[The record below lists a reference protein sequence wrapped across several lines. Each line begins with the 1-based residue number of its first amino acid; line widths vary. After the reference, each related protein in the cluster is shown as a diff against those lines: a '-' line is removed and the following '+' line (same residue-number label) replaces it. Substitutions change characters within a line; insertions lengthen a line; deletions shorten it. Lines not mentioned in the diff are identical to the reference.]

1 MYFDGSYTLKGAGAG
16 VVLIPPECGILN
28 LKYAIQL
35 GFPATNNIAEYEG
48 LVTGLRLTKD
58 LGIRRLLIRG
68 DSQLVAKQVQKEY
81 DCNNDKM
88 AEYLAEVRRLEK
100 FFDGFEVR
108 YVPRLDNRDTDHL
121 AWIASSRAPTPPDVI
136 LERLAK
142 PSVKETEP
150 SEDTCFMVIDG
161 PDQQSG
167 CDWMSQIKS
176 YLENRPLADDDAEIE
191 RITRKSRMYHL
202 IDGVLYRQDANGMMM
217 RCISKSEGIQLLRD
231 IHSGVCGAHSSWR
244 SIVEKAFRHG
254 FYWPTAKDDA
264 MEIVAKCR
272 DCQFFQKQTT
282 NHVNPLRPIDIYW
295 PFVIWGIDIV
305 GILPR
310 APGGFRFL
318 FVGVDTFTKWM
329 EVTPM
334 VNITQEA
341 AVKFL

>member
-1 MYFDGSYTLKGAGAG
+1 MYFDGSYTLKGAGAC
-16 VVLIPPECGILN
+16 VVLIPPEGDI

-35 GFPATNNIAEYEG
+35 EFPATNNIAEYEG
-48 LVTGLRLTKD
+48 LVTGLRLAKD
-58 LGIRRLLIRG
+58 LGIRRLLIQV

-81 DCNNDKM
+81 DYNNDKM
-88 AEYLAEVRRLEK
+88 TEYLAEVRRLEK

-108 YVPRLDNRDTDHL
+108 YVPRLDNRDADHL

-142 PSVKETEP
+142 PSVKATKP
-150 SEDTCFMVIDG
+150 SEDTCFMVIDR

-167 CDWMSQIKS
+167 FDWMSQIRS

-191 RITRKSRMYHL
+191 CITHKSRMYHL
-202 IDGVLYRQDANGMMM
+202 IDGVLYRHGANSMMM
-217 RCISKSEGIQLLRD
+217 RYISKGEGIQLLQD

-254 FYWPTAKDDA
+254 FYWPTTKDDA
-264 MEIVAKCR
+264 MEIIAKCR
-272 DCQFFQKQTT
+272 DCQFFQKQTIK
-282 NHVNPLRPIDIYW
+282 HANPLRPIDISW
-295 PFVIWGIDIV
+295 PFAIWGIDIV

-310 APGGFRFL
+310 VPGSFRFL

-329 EVTPM
+329 EATPV

-341 AVKFL
+341 TVKFL